1 MTKKF
6 ADNFEKTIE
15 SLESP
20 TTHFGCVLLYELCRN
35 ISQKHKVVLTGEGA
49 DEIFGGYS
57 RYNEISK
64 AIKLTRI
71 ANTLLKIFQK
81 IPRLKFLENYKTKIH
96 FYS

>member
-1 MTKKF
+1 MKIFFLTQK
-6 ADNFEKTIE
+6 NLQVIFEKTIE

-71 ANTLLKIFQK
+71 ANTLPKRFSK
-81 IPRLKFLENYKTKIH
+81 N
-96 FYS
+96 S